1 MKVLCPVSRLEC
13 LRETCAVWM
22 QSEKRCGLTGGR
34 PVERPD
40 KLYTVKEAAEYLNL
54 HEMTVYLRLRK
65 GEMYGVRTGRLW
77 RIPESALRE
86 IAALLFIAPVVL
98 NNTTITTSL
107 CVYQFVYCSSHCVV
121 KLYVRMN
128 G

>member
-1 MKVLCPVSRLEC
+1 
-13 LRETCAVWM
+13 
-22 QSEKRCGLTGGR
+22 
-34 PVERPD
+34 VERPD

-86 IAALLFIAPVVL
+86 IAAL
-98 NNTTITTSL
+98 
-107 CVYQFVYCSSHCVV
+107 Q
-121 KLYVRMN
+121 
-128 G
+128 

>member
-1 MKVLCPVSRLEC
+1 V
-13 LRETCAVWM
+13 

-65 GEMYGVRTGRLW
+65 GEMYGVRTRRLV
-77 RIPESALRE
+77 RTPESALRE
-86 IAALLFIAPVVL
+86 IAAL
-98 NNTTITTSL
+98 
-107 CVYQFVYCSSHCVV
+107 Q
-121 KLYVRMN
+121 
-128 G
+128 

>member
-1 MKVLCPVSRLEC
+1 MKKVLCPVSRLEC
-13 LRETCAVWM
+13 LRETCAVWV

-77 RIPESALRE
+77 RIPESVLRE
-86 IAALLFIAPVVL
+86 IAAL
-98 NNTTITTSL
+98 
-107 CVYQFVYCSSHCVV
+107 Q
-121 KLYVRMN
+121 
-128 G
+128 